1 MSDQPQNVK
10 IELPPENKVLC
21 KCGSNL
27 FHKVFETYKVPFTYR
42 VMLNGA
48 DVIDRHL
55 TLCLKCGKPQEIN
68 KLVNIDKK
76 EKKDGEV

>member
-1 MSDQPQNVK
+1 
-10 IELPPENKVLC
+10 
-21 KCGSNL
+21 
-27 FHKVFETYKVPFTYR
+27 
-42 VMLNGA
+42 MLNGA

-76 EKKDGEV
+76 EKKDGEA